1 MPRDLLTKHNINL
14 LIFARIFRSR
24 RAALLTAFVM
34 ICLAPWLPRLARPS
48 IYADDIERIGKARS
62 VPFGELIVA
71 PYNEHLAPLF
81 QLDTWI
87 AWNATFGVLN
97 RAPATFTFASYVPF
111 VLVAVLLGAALR
123 REIESLSGALLG
135 VALFCFSTVY
145 VESVYWYSASSFT
158 WALFFSVLAF
168 DSAAR
173 SDREGVSPNRSRS
186 ALVVSAI
193 ASALAP
199 ACSAIGVV
207 AGPFAAI
214 RLIGGRERPLGINRI
229 VSASIP
235 IAGTAIY
242 LAFAATVRHHHQIYT
257 SLNDNWNGA
266 FAVRCLVRGV
276 AGILIPNLIVG
287 ANFYEYRISEFA
299 AVIVFLVFPAISFL
313 IARRYRAW
321 GVVFG
326 GLWLIAAGYAT
337 TFGLRSRYESH
348 WALHELTRYHLF
360 PHAGL
365 IFVLAPVLGGLGR
378 RLDRRP
384 DRGLAVV
391 VAIAAILCATRFS
404 AIRKEANK
412 YRFDDQIAALNAIDR
427 LDRARLSAG
436 VRRDDLT
443 RLFDPMR
450 TRWAPYPC
458 GGHALSIVSGDD
470 SLIRS
475 NEAGRA
481 RSNNTDRGGRSK
493 LTDSLIRLH
502 LLSRLTAEDRGLIFA
517 GIDVTPYLEV
527 VREESGTIVGGGRMT
542 NAIGVRRDLNA
553 KDYISKGY
561 PAFLEFEIEPTGAAG
576 APRLLAIPAGIG
588 SVDRVWEVWWT
599 TRDGAWTQSRSVTLK
614 ADSHGETRSLG
625 IPLDRVPHWDCNF
638 VSEMKRDRLKIR
650 VVTRSGGKIA
660 GEPARLIR

>member
-1 MPRDLLTKHNINL
+1 MLGKILINYDTIR
-14 LIFARIFRSR
+14 LISVRIVRSLR
-24 RAALLTAFVM
+24 VALLAAFV
-34 ICLAPWLPRLARPS
+34 ILCLVPWLPRLARPS

-62 VPFGELIVA
+62 VAFGELIVA

-87 AWNATFGVLN
+87 AWRASGGVLN
-97 RAPATFTFASYVPF
+97 RAPAAFTFASYLPF
-111 VLVAVLLGAALR
+111 VLAALLLGVTLR

-145 VESVYWYSASSFT
+145 VECVYWYSASSFT
-158 WALFFSVLAF
+158 WSLFFSVLAF
-168 DSAAR
+168 DAAGR
-173 SDREGVSPNRSRS
+173 SDREGVSPNRRR
-186 ALVVSAI
+186 ALLVFAAI
-193 ASALAP
+193 ASTLAP

-207 AGPFAAI
+207 AGPFTAI
-214 RLIGGRERPLGINRI
+214 RLIGGRERPLGIKRLI
-229 VSASIP
+229 SASIP
-235 IAGTAIY
+235 LAGTAVY

-266 FAVRCLVRGV
+266 FAVRCLVRAV
-276 AGILIPNLIVG
+276 SGILIPNLIVG
-287 ANFYEYRISEFA
+287 ANFYEYRMSESA
-299 AVIVFLVFPAISFL
+299 AVIGFIVFLAISL
-313 IARRYRAW
+313 VIARRYRAW
-321 GVVFG
+321 GLVLG
-326 GLWLIAAGYAT
+326 GLWLIAAGYTT

-360 PHAGL
+360 PQAGL

-378 RLDRRP
+378 RLDRR
-384 DRGLAVV
+384 REGGLAFVL
-391 VAIAAILCATRFS
+391 AIAAIMCATRFS
-404 AIRKEANK
+404 TMRQEANK

-443 RLFDPMR
+443 RLFEPMR

-470 SLIRS
+470 SPVRS
-475 NEAGRA
+475 NKAGRA
-481 RSNNTDRGGRSK
+481 RSNNTDRGGKSTS
-493 LTDSLIRLH
+493 TDSLIRLH
-502 LLSRLTAEDRGLIFA
+502 LLSRLTTEDRGLIFA

-527 VREESGTIVGGGRMT
+527 VREQSGAILGGGRMT
-542 NAIGVRRDLNA
+542 NAIGVRRDANA

-561 PAFLEFEIEPTGAAG
+561 PAFLEFEIEPTGVPG
-576 APRLLAIPAGIG
+576 SPRLLSVPAGID

-599 TRDGAWTQSRSVTLK
+599 TSGDSWAQSRSITLK
-614 ADSHGETRSLG
+614 ADAHGAARSWG
-625 IPLDRVPHWDCNF
+625 VPLDRVPHWDFNL
-638 VSEMKRDRLKIR
+638 VSTTKRNRLKIR
-650 VVTRSGGKIA
+650 VVTRSGGIIA